1 MKPLNFEVVE
11 KQGETTEKM
20 IRKFLKKTSRNRLV
34 QDYIERMYFQSDS
47 SKERNKRSRKKYIK
61 QKIQEN
67 HEKTINSEK

>member
-11 KQGETTEKM
+11 KPGESTDKM

-34 QDYIERMYFQSDS
+34 QEYIDRMYFQSDS
-47 SKERNKRSRKKYIK
+47 SKGRNKKSRKKYIK

-67 HEKTINSEK
+67 HEKTVNSEK

>member
-11 KQGETTEKM
+11 KPGESVDKM
-20 IRKFLKKTSRNRLV
+20 IKKFLKKTSRSRLV
-34 QDYIERMYFQSDS
+34 QDYIDRMYFKSDS
-47 SKERNKRSRKKYIK
+47 SKGRNKKSRKKYIK

>member
-11 KQGETTEKM
+11 KPGESAEKM
-20 IRKFLKKTSRNRLV
+20 IRKFMKKTSRSRLV
-34 QDYIERMYFQSDS
+34 QDYIDRMYFQSDS
-47 SKERNKRSRKKYIK
+47 SKGRDKKSRKKYIK

>member
-11 KQGETTEKM
+11 KQGESAEKM
-20 IRKFLKKTSRNRLV
+20 IRKFLKKTSRSRLV
-34 QDYIERMYFQSDS
+34 QDYIDRMYFQSDS
-47 SKERNKRSRKKYIK
+47 SKGRNKRSRKKYIK

>member
-11 KQGETTEKM
+11 KPGESADKLIRRFMKKASRNKIVQTCLDKM
-20 IRKFLKKTSRNRLV
+20 HFKSKSSKQRAKKT
-34 QDYIERMYFQSDS
+34 
-47 SKERNKRSRKKYIK
+47 RKKYIK